1 MSPYTAVELI
11 RAKRDGHRLT
21 DAAIGW
27 LIAAYTD
34 GQIADEQMAAMAMA
48 IYFRGMDDREL
59 ATWTRTGR
67 GSVMPASCL
76 TECRSSMAM

>member
-1 MSPYTAVELI
+1 MGIASP
-11 RAKRDGHRLT
+11 

-48 IYFRGMDDREL
+48 IYAGFRGMDDREPPP
-59 ATWTRTGR
+59 GR
-67 GSVMPASCL
+67 G
-76 TECRSSMAM
+76 R